1 MDVEILGVDSGDD
14 AEREANN
21 EMCDIVLADTT
32 QTTPLGSRTF
42 RFLYATD
49 VAAAQSGPRGTFIPG
64 QAGPTSGRIVT
75 TVSLR
80 LDGNE
85 KPSSDLDS
93 QRPARELKPHSPG
106 SLPGR

>member
-1 MDVEILGVDSGDD
+1 MRVEILSVNSGGD
-14 AEREANN
+14 AEREANSA
-21 EMCDIVLADTT
+21 MLDIVLADTT

-80 LDGNE
+80 LEAMRNHQAIWTL
-85 KPSSDLDS
+85 SDRHAS
-93 QRPARELKPHSPG
+93 
-106 SLPGR
+106 